1 MQPPHPMQ
9 EGGLGQGWHI
19 PIFNSTSHGSGAAG
33 AQDQAWTFS
42 SSYSETAALPQQ
54 GQSPPA
60 YPSHPFPA
68 AHPLLGS
75 SPPN

>member
-42 SSYSETAALPQQ
+42 SSYSETAALP
-54 GQSPPA
+54 
-60 YPSHPFPA
+60 
-68 AHPLLGS
+68 
-75 SPPN
+75 